1 MKTINKKLLLEAFK
15 KIILIRRVEEKISE
29 EFKSNKIFSFLHL
42 SIGQEATAVG
52 VALATKKKDIFFGNH
67 RSHGHYLAKDGN
79 LEKMIFEV
87 FGDTRG
93 SCNGFGGSMHMIDQ
107 KVNFFASIPI
117 LGSTVPIA
125 SGISMA
131 QKLKKEKNITVVF
144 VGDGSAEEGA
154 FYETVNLAGLYKL
167 PIMIVIEDNRYA
179 VEADYKKRKVKNYN
193 FHNLFKKGL
202 QAEYIRTDGNDFVK
216 VFKSASS
223 LRNKILKKQK
233 VGILHLDCLRHSKHS
248 GANINI
254 NDQKSMYRFKNE
266 HNEILKKDPLE
277 LIKKKLTKYNYDK
290 KKINNLD
297 DSLSLNIIKL
307 FYQTFNKIKIRSL
320 K

>member
-117 LGSTVPIA
+117 LGSIVQKGKLAA
-125 SGISMA
+125 S
-131 QKLKKEKNITVVF
+131 
-144 VGDGSAEEGA
+144 A
-154 FYETVNLAGLYKL
+154 FFEAVKALNKVDL
-167 PIMIVIEDNRYA
+167 PIFGSPTIPHLNPI
-179 VEADYKKRKVKNYN
+179 
-193 FHNLFKKGL
+193 
-202 QAEYIRTDGNDFVK
+202 
-216 VFKSASS
+216 
-223 LRNKILKKQK
+223 KILIYLAWK
-233 VGILHLDCLRHSKHS
+233 
-248 GANINI
+248 
-254 NDQKSMYRFKNE
+254 
-266 HNEILKKDPLE
+266 
-277 LIKKKLTKYNYDK
+277 
-290 KKINNLD
+290 
-297 DSLSLNIIKL
+297 
-307 FYQTFNKIKIRSL
+307 
-320 K
+320 

>member
-1 MKTINKKLLLEAFK
+1 MKTINQKILLNGFK
-15 KIILIRRVEEKISE
+15 KILLIRRVEEKISE
-29 EFKSNKIFSFLHL
+29 EFKKNKIFSFLHL

-52 VALATKKKDIFFGNH
+52 VSLATEKKDIFFGNH
-67 RSHGHYLAKDGN
+67 RSHGHYLAKGGN

-93 SCNGFGGSMHMIDQ
+93 NCNGFGGSMHMIDHN
-107 KVNFFASIPI
+107 VNFFASIPI
-117 LGSTVPIA
+117 LGSTAPIA

-131 QKLKKEKNITVVF
+131 QKLKKEKFITVVF

-154 FYETVNLAGLYKL
+154 FYETINLAGLYKL
-167 PIMIVIEDNRYA
+167 PIMFVIEDNRYA
-179 VEADYKKRKVKNYN
+179 VEADSKKRKVKNYN
-193 FHNLFKKGL
+193 FDSLFSKGL

-216 VFKSASS
+216 VFKSALK

-233 VGILHLDCLRHSKHS
+233 VGILHLDCLRHAKHS
-248 GANINI
+248 GANVNLI
-254 NDQKSMYRFKNE
+254 DQKSPYRIRNE
-266 HNEILKKDPLE
+266 YKEILKNDPLE
-277 LIKKKLTKYNYDK
+277 IIKNKLIAYDFDK

-297 DSLSLNIIKL
+297 SKLSLSIVKT
-307 FYQTFNKIKIRSL
+307 FYKTFNKIKIRSL